1 MRAIRMIVAEE
12 LYLVENSCE
21 YNNNMYLCNSFIFT
35 LHINSS
41 WNCFLKISSH
51 TTRNHLLKES
61 NSTSI
66 TTSAPLKSLLLKP
79 RTAQPSF
86 SSSQP
91 LNAANKTLQSMKSQ
105 PPEQFQGTIHSHILH
120 QPLLP
125 KSKPLKLVKRR
136 TTQPIQTLKTSKR
149 AFEFSKPINSPQ
161 TQKPTNCTP
170 EPLKPMTSIP
180 PQWKPNISPPKPPK
194 PITSPPQPPKPI
206 TSTPQPPKLITSPPQ
221 PPKPIISHP
230 QPPKPIISHP
240 QSQQS
245 DSVKHRLSCNDKKYT
260 HRASLFKHMPK
271 NHPDLASSNAGSIK
285 CMETMCSF
293 TWRYLGELRRHLM
306 VSHSIPMETENVTFS
321 TIEGVF
327 ITMFM
332 QVL

>member
-1 MRAIRMIVAEE
+1 MSIIIICTYV
-12 LYLVENSCE
+12 
-21 YNNNMYLCNSFIFT
+21 IFT

-51 TTRNHLLKES
+51 TTRNHILKES
-61 NSTSI
+61 ISTSI
-66 TTSAPLKSLLLKP
+66 TTPAPLKSLLLKP
-79 RTAQPSF
+79 RTDQPSF

-91 LNAANKTLQSMKSQ
+91 LNAANKTLQSVKSQ
-105 PPEQFQGTIHSHILH
+105 PPEQVQGTIHSHILY

-125 KSKPLKLVKRR
+125 KNKPLKLVKRR

-170 EPLKPMTSIP
+170 EPLKPITGIP
-180 PQWKPNISPPKPPK
+180 PQLK
-194 PITSPPQPPKPI
+194 PII
-206 TSTPQPPKLITSPPQ
+206 SPPQ

-230 QPPKPIISHP
+230 QP
-240 QSQQS
+240 QQS
-245 DSVKHRLSCNDKKYT
+245 DTVKHRLSCKVCDKKYT
-260 HRASLFKHMPK
+260 HRASLFKHMQK
-271 NHPDLASSNAGSIK
+271 NHPDLASSNVGSIK

-293 TWRYLGELRRHLM
+293 TCRYLGELRRHLM